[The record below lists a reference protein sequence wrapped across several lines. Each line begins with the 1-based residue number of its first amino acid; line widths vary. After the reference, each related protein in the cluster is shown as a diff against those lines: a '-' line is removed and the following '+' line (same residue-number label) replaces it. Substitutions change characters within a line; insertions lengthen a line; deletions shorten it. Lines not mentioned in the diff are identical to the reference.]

1 MDGCQGVFRAP
12 STNPSIMPT
21 LREATQMKERE
32 EEQEEEQEE
41 ETPQIQCGI
50 RLLERQ
56 TTPNSL
62 TQAALLTDAPQRQTH
77 SSTCGSAGKKL
88 RPQPRQADS
97 CLESSIP
104 GRAEEGRPACR
115 MLLDPRAIQL
125 PDLMSPDSGQSS
137 SLHYREAQAFS
148 SSVVNLGQQKFGA
161 KDTHQLKKNGKT
173 EGEVAFLKIQTL
185 K

>member
-21 LREATQMKERE
+21 LREATQTK
-32 EEQEEEQEE
+32 EQEEEQEE

-115 MLLDPRAIQL
+115 MLSDPRAIQL

-137 SLHYREAQAFS
+137 SLRCREAQAFP

-161 KDTHQLKKNGKT
+161 KDTHQPKKNGKT